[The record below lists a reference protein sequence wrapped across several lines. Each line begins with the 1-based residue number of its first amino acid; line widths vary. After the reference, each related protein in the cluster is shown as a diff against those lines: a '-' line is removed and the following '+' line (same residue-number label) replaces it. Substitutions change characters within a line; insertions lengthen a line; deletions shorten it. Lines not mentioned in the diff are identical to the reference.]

1 MAIWV
6 EIAKLL
12 IKDDSTELDCF
23 RHQLAEFVNE
33 VTYATAVLSEYCIQ
47 ALISAAWMVKMLA
60 R

>member
-1 MAIWV
+1 MIQPPQYLAAIRAIWV

-33 VTYATAVLSEYCIQ
+33 KLPMQLQFCQNTVFKC
-47 ALISAAWMVKMLA
+47 
-60 R
+60 